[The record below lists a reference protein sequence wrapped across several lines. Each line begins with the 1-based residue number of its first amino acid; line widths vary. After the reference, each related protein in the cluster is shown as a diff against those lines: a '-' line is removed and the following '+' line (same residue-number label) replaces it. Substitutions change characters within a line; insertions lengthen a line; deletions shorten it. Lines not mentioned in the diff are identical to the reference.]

1 MPQPPPFCPN
11 STCSNHRTPPGAG
24 WYRPFGAYHT
34 RAYGKVKRYL
44 CLACGKSFSD
54 QTFSLSYY
62 LHLKIDLKDLFF
74 SLASCSGIRALA
86 RKHGVT
92 DKAISNRIGR
102 LSRQAIGTMA
112 GLRPFQASGEDLVAD
127 GFESFILSQY
137 SPNNIHHLMGAS
149 SQYVHACDLAHIRRK
164 GRMTELQKRKRERL
178 ERGNPRVSGE
188 IHASFDRICH
198 AIRDLPS
205 SRDTIV
211 LHTDEKREYRA
222 VLEAN
227 GYLEGRV
234 KHRTTSSKQARTYHN
249 PLWPVNYYDRELR
262 KDQASMVRE
271 TTRWSQETNNCL
283 ERTYAYAGYHNFFK
297 PFRIR
302 QHDMRTHAEVA
313 GFPAPK
319 IASHQGRFFSD
330 RFFYSKVS
338 FNISEWLVWL
348 RAYHTPF
355 RSGFQAL
362 PAYVTGAERRRALP
376 RAA

>member
-1 MPQPPPFCPN
+1 MPQTPPFCPN
-11 STCSNHRTPPGAG
+11 ACCTNHHAPPLRG

-34 RAYGKVKRYL
+34 QAYGRVKRYL
-44 CLACGKSFSD
+44 CLECGKSFSD

-62 LHLKIDLKDLFF
+62 LHLTIDLQDLFS
-74 SLASCSGIRALA
+74 SLISCSGIRAMA
-86 RKHGVT
+86 RKYGVT
-92 DKAISNRIGR
+92 DKVISNRIGR
-102 LSRQAIGTMA
+102 LSRQTIGTMA
-112 GLRPFQASGEDLVAD
+112 GLRPFQESTEELVAD
-127 GFESFILSQY
+127 GFESFIRSQY
-137 SPNNIHHLMGAS
+137 SPNNIHHLIGAA
-149 SQYVHACDLAHIRRK
+149 SQYVHACDLAHLRRK
-164 GRMTELQKRKRERL
+164 GRMTEHQKRKRERL
-178 ERGNPRVSGE
+178 ERKYPRLTGE
-188 IHASFDRICH
+188 IYASFDRICH
-198 AIRDLPS
+198 AIRDLPIS
-205 SRDTIV
+205 IDYFV
-211 LHTDEKREYRA
+211 LHTDEKTEYRA
-222 VLEAN
+222 VLKAN
-227 GYLEGRV
+227 KYLDGRV
-234 KHRTTSSKQARTYHN
+234 RHKTTSSRKARTFYN

-271 TTRWSQETNNCL
+271 TTRWSQETNNCM

-302 QHDMRTHAEVA
+302 QRDTRTHAEVA
-313 GFPAPK
+313 GFPVEK
-319 IASHQGRFFSD
+319 IASHQRRFFSD